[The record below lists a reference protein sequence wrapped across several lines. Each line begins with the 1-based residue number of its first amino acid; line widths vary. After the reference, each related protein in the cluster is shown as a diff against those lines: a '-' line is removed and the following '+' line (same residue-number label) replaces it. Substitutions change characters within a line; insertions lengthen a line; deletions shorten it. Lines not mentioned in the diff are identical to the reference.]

1 IRLNADAEI
10 REMAYDEAIGAG
22 ALAFFGDKYGE
33 KVRVLKLGE
42 FSTELCGGTHVS
54 RAGDIGLFKIVS
66 ESGVASGVR
75 RIEAITGKGAF
86 DWVITADKLLKG
98 VAGLVRGSREDVI
111 DKVQQL
117 IERSRGLERE
127 VQTLKAKLASGGG
140 GRDLLEEV
148 TEVGGVK

>member
-1 IRLNADAEI
+1 GLR
-10 REMAYDEAIGAG
+10 
-22 ALAFFGDKYGE
+22 
-33 KVRVLKLGE
+33 
-42 FSTELCGGTHVS
+42 GGRPVG
-54 RAGDIGLFKIVS
+54 RAGDAGRCKIGA
-66 ESGVASGVR
+66 ESGVAAGVR

-86 DWVITADKLLKG
+86 DWVSTADKLLKG
-98 VAGLVRGSREDVI
+98 VTALVRGSREDVV